1 MKKKDLIKGYK
12 TEILYQKHML
22 ENLQRWFS
30 LFLGCVGI
38 GIIMVYFFHA
48 TNLPLK
54 ILGIILIVIGS
65 IGMLI
70 FGSGIYHG
78 NHNLQLVIKDFKL
91 KLSAKSMP
99 NYSSPQSKE

>member
-1 MKKKDLIKGYK
+1 
-12 TEILYQKHML
+12 ML

-38 GIIMVYFFHA
+38 GIIMLYFFHM

-54 ILGIILIVIGS
+54 ILGIILIVVGA

-78 NHNLQLVIKDFKL
+78 NRNLQLVVKDFKL
-91 KLSAKSMP
+91 KLSTDKIQ
-99 NYSSPQSKE
+99 NCSSSQSKE